1 MTQFPTLGDT
11 LKIWLKGAECIVI
24 VGIGNE
30 LRQDDFVGVQV
41 VRKLKGKVPEHVKLI
56 ESETVPE
63 SYLDEIV
70 EFNPTHILIIDA
82 GALGCEPGTIKFI
95 HYDAILKADSVVST
109 HSLPLRVFC
118 DYLATTL
125 GARIAL
131 LIIEPENTAFGEGL
145 SEIIGDVASELIATL
160 LHSLS

>member
-1 MTQFPTLGDT
+1 
-11 LKIWLKGAECIVI
+11 LKIWLKDVERIVI

-41 VRKLKGKVPEHVKLI
+41 VRDLKEKVPEYVKLI

-70 EFNPTHILIIDA
+70 EFNPTHILLIDA
-82 GALGCEPGTIKFI
+82 GTLRCRPGTIKFI
-95 HYDAILKADSVVST
+95 HYDTILKAGPAVST

-118 DYLATTL
+118 DYLVAAL

-131 LIIEPENTAFGEGL
+131 LIIEPEYTSFGEGL
-145 SEIIGDVASELIATL
+145 SEVVEDATSELVATL

>member
-1 MTQFPTLGDT
+1 M
-11 LKIWLKGAECIVI
+11 KIWLKGVERIVI

-30 LRQDDFVGVQV
+30 LREDDFVGLQV
-41 VRKLKGKVPEHVKLI
+41 VKDLKGKVPEYVKLI

-63 SYLDEIV
+63 SYLDEIT
-70 EFNPTHILIIDA
+70 EFNPTHILLIDA
-82 GALGCEPGTIKFI
+82 GALGCRPGTIKFI
-95 HYDAILKADSVVST
+95 HYDTILKADPAVST

-131 LIIEPENTAFGEGL
+131 LIIEPQNTAFGEGL
-145 SEIIGDVASELIATL
+145 SEIVRDAASELIETL